1 MAHDW
6 FRFAGIG
13 GLDAPAGMPL
23 FLTAAACLPHSCF
36 PRMEAMLIL
45 TRKAG
50 EKLQIGDD
58 ITVTV
63 TRVDKHCVKIG
74 IEAPADVSIMR
85 GELLAEIRSTSLAD
99 QPV

>member
-1 MAHDW
+1 
-6 FRFAGIG
+6 
-13 GLDAPAGMPL
+13 
-23 FLTAAACLPHSCF
+23 
-36 PRMEAMLIL
+36 MLIL

-63 TRVDKHCVKIG
+63 TRIDKHCVKIG

-85 GELLAEIRSTSLAD
+85 GELLATNADASLAD
-99 QPV
+99 QPM